1 MNYLSPFLFYVVVTV
16 FMLQFASATI
26 ADEAKEPKKEAS
38 APQSESQRK
47 KTSESHAEE
56 MVRTVRMPAY
66 NPPRRG
72 APDGRVGS
80 ATRTPGEGAVT
91 LLVLAPDHT
100 GLTVREQ
107 PDLYWYLSDS
117 PSYPIVLT
125 LSGDKDTKPVL
136 EIQINPPPQPG
147 IQRIRLADYNVRLE
161 PGVEYQW
168 FVAVV
173 VDREKRSKD
182 ILAGGLIERVELSP
196 ELRATL
202 VQSPKQLA
210 PEIYAAAGIWYE
222 AISGVSE
229 LVDASPKDPVLRRQ
243 RASLLEQVGLSEVA
257 TSEKQFTRVD

>member
-1 MNYLSPFLFYVVVTV
+1 MKYVKRLSFLSVSVLLLFSPFPG
-16 FMLQFASATI
+16 S
-26 ADEAKEPKKEAS
+26 ADELQEGKKYVTSKNESQSKETVAT
-38 APQSESQRK
+38 QSE
-47 KTSESHAEE
+47 KT
-56 MVRTVRMPAY
+56 VPPVKMPVY

-72 APDGRVGS
+72 APDGRVSGAS
-80 ATRTPGEGAVT
+80 RTPGEGAVT

-107 PDLYWYLSDS
+107 PDLYWYLSGS
-117 PSYPIVLT
+117 TSYPIVLT
-125 LSGDKDTKPVL
+125 LSGDEDTKPLL
-136 EIQINPPPQPG
+136 EILIDSPPQPG

-161 PGVEYQW
+161 PGIEYQW

-257 TSEKQFTRVD
+257 TSDKQFTRAD